1 MPLNIDFQQIFLH
14 LFNFTLLF
22 AILYYLLYRPVK
34 NFMAKREEYYEK
46 MDAEA
51 NQHLADAI
59 KQKNEY
65 QTLRMEADSEISEEK
80 KKIHR
85 ELDMLC
91 AKRISQAEE
100 TAAKII
106 SEARHNAEKE
116 KENILKS
123 AQDEISE
130 MVTTATEKL
139 VLESSAS
146 EAFEQFLDAAE
157 GGSSDDSIYQ

>member
-1 MPLNIDFQQIFLH
+1 
-14 LFNFTLLF
+14 
-22 AILYYLLYRPVK
+22 
-34 NFMAKREEYYEK
+34 
-46 MDAEA
+46 
-51 NQHLADAI
+51 
-59 KQKNEY
+59 
-65 QTLRMEADSEISEEK
+65 MEADSVISEEK

-85 ELDMLC
+85 ELDMLY

-146 EAFEQFLDAAE
+146 KAFEQFLDAAE